1 MRNAHVR
8 YRCYPSVVP
17 VGQEVE
23 VSIFPCDISR
33 MFRDDKTY
41 ELAVVDIGGDQLD
54 YHEHIPLDH
63 PCFAKD
69 GCLRFTHTFESEQ
82 EYSIRF
88 TEKGGT
94 EIKIPLYAV
103 ETDLYERR
111 PLKGELHTHTYY
123 SDGQDGI
130 AMTPSD
136 YREEGFDFVS
146 ITDHNRMYPSV
157 MAADLFKDIPLG
169 LHIMTGEEVHT
180 PGSILHIVHAGGTE
194 SVCDRYVRHR
204 DEYEREVDEICATLP
219 DVNEQYRH
227 RTAMAVWA
235 CREIHKAGGIAIF
248 AHPFWR
254 PNRYNVT
261 HEFADVLF
269 DKCDFDALEL
279 AGCGSNTAT
288 VNKQLALWEEQA
300 FKGNKLPAVGSS
312 DSHNHDFNGGSF
324 ARRFTLVFAKD
335 NTTESILQAVRDGY
349 CLAAELSLNDDNE
362 ARFFGGD
369 LRLVLFAQFLFDN
382 YFNETWRLCVG
393 EGILMRRYAQ
403 GDTAAAAPLAALC
416 NTVCDF
422 YETFYGKRPA
432 PIVPADRRA
441 YLDACR
447 EVQLAV
453 GPETKGSNLF
463 FYGGNLR
470 RD

>member
-1 MRNAHVR
+1 MRRAHVR

-17 VGQEVE
+17 IGKPID

-33 MFRDDKTY
+33 VFRDDKEY
-41 ELAVVDIGGDQLD
+41 ELAVVDIGGDQYD
-54 YHEHIPLDH
+54 YHEPIPLDH
-63 PCFAKD
+63 PCTTKD

-88 TEKGGT
+88 AEKDGT

-103 ETDLYERR
+103 DADLYDRR

-123 SDGQDGI
+123 SDGKDGI

-146 ITDHNRMYPSV
+146 ITDHNRMYPSK
-157 MAADLFKDIPLG
+157 MAAQLFADIPLG

-180 PGSILHIVHAGGTE
+180 PGSILHLVHAGGSE
-194 SVCDRYVRHR
+194 SVADRYVRHTE
-204 DEYEREVDEICATLP
+204 EYEREVDEIEATLS
-219 DVNEQYRH
+219 DVTEQYRR

-235 CREIHKAGGIAIF
+235 CREIHKVGGIVIF

-261 HEFADVLF
+261 QEFANILF
-269 DKCDFDALEL
+269 DKCDFDAFEV
-279 AGCGSNTAT
+279 AGCGTATAT
-288 VNKQLALWEEQA
+288 VNKQLALWQEQA
-300 FKGNKLPAVGSS
+300 IKGNKLSVVGSS

-324 ARRFTLVFAKD
+324 ARRFTMVFAQD

-349 CLAAELSLNDDNE
+349 CVAAELSLNDDNE
-362 ARFFGGD
+362 ARFYGD

-403 GDTAAAAPLAALC
+403 GDESVVTPLVALC
-416 NTVCDF
+416 DTVKHF
-422 YETFYGKRPA
+422 YEQFYGKSEA
-432 PIVPADRRA
+432 PIVTPARQA
-441 YLDACR
+441 FLDECR
-447 EVQLAV
+447 EVQRTV

-463 FYGGNLR
+463 IYGPNAR
-470 RD
+470 RE